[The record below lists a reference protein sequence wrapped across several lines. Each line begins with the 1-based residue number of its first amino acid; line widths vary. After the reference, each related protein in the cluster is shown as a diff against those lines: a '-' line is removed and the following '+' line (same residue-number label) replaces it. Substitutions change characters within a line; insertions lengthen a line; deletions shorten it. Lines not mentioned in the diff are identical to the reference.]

1 MGSLKAAYDFLEK
14 NFFNTITKKISFNIL
29 LPILFQVLMVV
40 VVIFSNMAAY
50 QLLKDMNVSSEVLA
64 KFQVMTGNSQLIL
77 MSLSVF
83 SFCAAVGAIFFLR
96 YLMVRPLK
104 QISQTFAAKDLS
116 LDVPLMTYD
125 EIRDLSVNCNQFL
138 EEMRSVLTDTK
149 KMTIKIAVECAKVN
163 KKVKDSHV
171 NATQQGELAN
181 IILTASEE
189 AGLAIS
195 EITQS
200 TQGISASIDHNFHT
214 AESSMREL
222 KGVTSNIN
230 MIGEKLTNFSSTVTG
245 LNTNSEKIRDI
256 VSLIED
262 ISDQTNLLAL
272 NAAIEAARA
281 GEHGR
286 GFAVVA
292 DEVRALAERVNK
304 ATKEISKNIDEM
316 LKNVRN
322 TQKETQ
328 EINEYTFQ
336 TKDVVEKTAH
346 HFEDLVRDSE
356 NNSSQLTRIA
366 SATEEI
372 SVTNVEINRQIADI
386 HALSNGTLGYLNEST
401 KFTKDLGMITEA
413 MLERTSR
420 LRTGHGKI
428 EEIVRWA
435 AAQRDLIQNIMTEMS
450 QRGINVMDRSYKPVP
465 NTNPQKYTVAY
476 NSAFDKELQHLFDKG
491 RDSIK
496 GAVYSLVT
504 DVHGYVGTHHS
515 SNQKPLTGN
524 YDVDLVNS
532 REKIK
537 YFSTDAEIRRSQ
549 NTQPFL
555 LQTYSRN
562 TGEVINDLSFPI
574 YINGAHWG
582 AFITGLKPEA
592 LLED

>member
-1 MGSLKAAYDFLEK
+1 MDMFKSIYVFLEK
-14 NFFNTITKKISFNIL
+14 NFFNTLSKKLSFNIL
-29 LPILFQVLMVV
+29 LPILFQLLMVA
-40 VVIFSNMAAY
+40 VVIYSNSAAY
-50 QLLKDMNVSSEVLA
+50 QLLKDMNVNNDILV
-64 KFQVMTGNSQLIL
+64 KFQTISGSGQFVLYIL
-77 MSLSVF
+77 CAT
-83 SFCAAVGAIFFLR
+83 SFCAAVGAILFLR

-104 QISQTFAAKDLS
+104 QISETFAAKDLS

-125 EIRDLSVNCNQFL
+125 EIRDLSVNCNLFL
-138 EEMRSVLTDTK
+138 EEMRNVLADTK
-149 KMTIKIAVECAKVN
+149 KMTIKIAVECAKVS
-163 KKVKDSHV
+163 KKVKDSHL
-171 NATQQGELAN
+171 NASQQGELAN

-189 AGLAIS
+189 AGLAIG

-200 TQGISASIDHNFHT
+200 TQGISSSIDHNFHT
-214 AESSMREL
+214 AETSMREL
-222 KGVTSNIN
+222 KAVTGNIN
-230 MIGEKLTNFSSTVTG
+230 MIGDKLINFGATVTG

-316 LKNVRN
+316 LKNVRS

-336 TKDVVEKTAH
+336 TKEVVEKTAN
-346 HFEDLVRDSE
+346 HFENLVRDSE

-386 HALSNGTLGYLNEST
+386 HSLSTSTLLNLNESA
-401 KFTKDLGMITEA
+401 KFTKDLGMITES

-428 EEIVRWA
+428 EEIVVWA
-435 AAQRDLIQNIMTEMS
+435 AAQRDMIQNRMTEMA

-465 NTNPQKYTVAY
+465 NTNPQKYSVAY
-476 NSAFDKELQHLFDKG
+476 NSAFDKELQPVFDNG
-491 RDSIK
+491 RDSVK
-496 GAVYSLVT
+496 GAAYSLVT
-504 DVHGYVGTHHS
+504 DINGYVGTHHS
-515 SNQKPLTGN
+515 NNQKPLTGN
-524 YDVDLVNS
+524 YDVDLVGS

-537 YFSTDAEIRRSQ
+537 YFTSEAEIRRSQ

-555 LQTYSRN
+555 LQTYVRN
-562 TGEVINDLSFPI
+562 TGEVMNDLSFPI
-574 YINGAHWG
+574 YINGSHWG
-582 AFITGLKPEA
+582 AFITGIKPET

>member
-1 MGSLKAAYDFLEK
+1 MGVFKSIYEFLEK
-14 NFFNTITKKISFNIL
+14 NFFNTLTKKLSFNIL
-29 LPILFQVLMVV
+29 LPILIQVLMLA
-40 VVIFSNMAAY
+40 VVIYYNSLAY
-50 QLLKDMNVSSEVLA
+50 QLLKDLKVSNEILL
-64 KFQVMTGNSQLIL
+64 KFQAVTSSSQVVLIT
-77 MSLSVF
+77 LSTV
-83 SFCAAVGAIFFLR
+83 SFFAAIGAIFFLR

-104 QISQTFAAKDLS
+104 QISETFAKKDLS
-116 LDVPLMTYD
+116 LDVPLITYD
-125 EIRDLSVNCNQFL
+125 EIRDLSVNCNVFL
-138 EEMRSVLTDTK
+138 EDMRNVLSDTK
-149 KMTIKIAVECAKVN
+149 KMTVKIAVECAKVS
-163 KKVKDSHV
+163 KKVKDSHL

-200 TQGISASIDHNFHT
+200 TQGISSSIDHNFHT

-222 KGVTSNIN
+222 KGVTNNIN

-386 HALSNGTLGYLNEST
+386 HSLSSSTLVQLSDST
-401 KFTKDLGMITEA
+401 KFTKDLGMITET
-413 MLERTSR
+413 MLERISR

-428 EEIVRWA
+428 EEIIVWA
-435 AAQRDLIQNIMTEMS
+435 ISQRDLIQSRMTEIA
-450 QRGINVMDRSYKPVP
+450 QRGINVMDRNYKPVP
-465 NTNPQKYTVAY
+465 NTNPQKVSTVY
-476 NSAFDKELQHLFDKG
+476 NSVFDKELQPLFDKG
-491 RDSIK
+491 LNES
-496 GAVYSLVT
+496 GASYSLIV
-504 DVHGYVGTHHS
+504 DVNGYVGTHNS
-515 SNQKPLTGN
+515 KNQKPLTGN
-524 YDVDLVNS
+524 YDIDLVNS
-532 REKIK
+532 REKRI
-537 YFSTDAEIRRSQ
+537 YASQEPEIRRAK

-555 LQTYSRN
+555 LQTYMRD
-562 TGEVINDLSFPI
+562 TGEIVNDLSLPI

-582 AFITGLKPEA
+582 AFISGLNPKTLIE
-592 LLED
+592 E

>member
-1 MGSLKAAYDFLEK
+1 MDFFKSIYVFLEK
-14 NFFNTITKKISFNIL
+14 NFFNTLSKKLSFNIL
-29 LPILFQVLMVV
+29 LPILFQLLMVA
-40 VVIFSNMAAY
+40 VVIYSNSYAY
-50 QLLKDMNVSSEVLA
+50 QLLKEMKVGNDVLI
-64 KFQVMTGNSQLIL
+64 KFQGITSSGQVIL
-77 MSLSVF
+77 YILCATSL
-83 SFCAAVGAIFFLR
+83 CAAVGAILFLR
-96 YLMVRPLK
+96 YLLVRPLK
-104 QISQTFAAKDLS
+104 HISQTFAVKDLS

-125 EIRDLSVNCNQFL
+125 EIRDLSVNCNLFL
-138 EEMRSVLTDTK
+138 EEMRNVLADTK

-163 KKVKDSHV
+163 KKVKDSHL

-181 IILTASEE
+181 IILAASEE

-200 TQGISASIDHNFHT
+200 TQGISSSIDHNFHT
-214 AESSMREL
+214 AETSMREL
-222 KGVTSNIN
+222 MAVTGNIN
-230 MIGEKLTNFSSTVTG
+230 MIGEKLISFGSTVTG

-316 LKNVRN
+316 LRNVRN

-336 TKDVVEKTAH
+336 TKEVVEKTAH

-386 HALSNGTLGYLNEST
+386 HSLGTGTLTYLNDSA
-401 KFTKDLGMITEA
+401 KFTKDLGIIAEN

-420 LRTGHGKI
+420 LKTGHGKI
-428 EEIVRWA
+428 EEIIVWA
-435 AAQRDLIQNIMTEMS
+435 IAQRDLIQNRMTEIA
-450 QRGINVMDRSYKPVP
+450 QRGINVMDRNYKPISG
-465 NTNPQKYTVAY
+465 TNPQKVAVAY
-476 NSAFDKELQHLFDKG
+476 NSVFDKELQPIFDRG
-491 RDSIK
+491 LAES
-496 GAVYSLVT
+496 GASYSLIV
-504 DVHGYVGTHHS
+504 DVNGYVGTHNS
-515 SNQKPLTGN
+515 KNQKPLTGN
-524 YDVDLVNS
+524 YDIDLVGS
-532 REKIK
+532 REKRI
-537 YFSTDAEIRRSQ
+537 YASQEPEIRRAK

-555 LQTYSRN
+555 LQTYMRD
-562 TGEVINDLSFPI
+562 TGEIVNDLSLPI
-574 YINGAHWG
+574 YINGSHWG
-582 AFITGLKPEA
+582 AFITGLNPTTLIDE
-592 LLED
+592 